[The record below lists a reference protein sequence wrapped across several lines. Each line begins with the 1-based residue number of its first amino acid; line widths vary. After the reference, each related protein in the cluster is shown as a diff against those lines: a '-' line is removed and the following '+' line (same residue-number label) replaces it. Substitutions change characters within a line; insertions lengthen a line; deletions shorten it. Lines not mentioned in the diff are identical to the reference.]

1 MHDVTALIAKSDK
14 LTAAARRFESAVV
27 CPLVQGFSLLP
38 VTEDFATELSVHA
51 LSVHAVQTKA
61 PLSKPIEELS
71 DGLHALAI
79 ELSHDC
85 PVAYVST
92 CYFGGQGGQNA
103 LVWDCGSLRFSPTT
117 PRYDQAWP
125 HSPISQALRAIGV
138 VAEKGMDEFDT
149 VGLGK
154 HRHTHRW
161 AEAVK

>member
-14 LTAAARRFESAVV
+14 LTAATCRFESAVV

-51 LSVHAVQTKA
+51 VQTKA

-79 ELSHDC
+79 EISHDC
-85 PVAYVST
+85 PVAFVST
-92 CYFGGQGGQNA
+92 CYFGGQGSQNA
-103 LVWDCGSLRFSPTT
+103 LVWDSGSLRFSPTT
-117 PRYDQAWP
+117 PRYDQGWP
-125 HSPISQALRAIGV
+125 NSPISQALRAIGV
-138 VAEKGMDEFDT
+138 VAEEGMDEFDT